1 MFKIHNVK
9 FTPSPSLAKD
19 TTTWIKAKEQALKG
33 ADTHEDSVEIMQ
45 EIDKIRSG
53 FKLDSLKKGDNVRI
67 YLDTVSYKTM
77 TEYDSAQNALP
88 ETKRDGWLKKMIRKK
103 EIQIEED
110 YHGDR
115 NAFWRDALNN
125 FLHQFPKLFFISL
138 PIFAFFL
145 ELLYIRHKRLY
156 YTDHAIFTIHIYIF
170 TFIFLLVFFSMLKLN
185 ELAPSSVW
193 GWIDALLWLYWLW
206 YIYKS
211 MRNFYKQGR
220 GKTILKYFLLNIA
233 AFMSLILLFSI
244 FFFYSVLEM

>member
-1 MFKIHNVK
+1 
-9 FTPSPSLAKD
+9 
-19 TTTWIKAKEQALKG
+19 
-33 ADTHEDSVEIMQ
+33 
-45 EIDKIRSG
+45 
-53 FKLDSLKKGDNVRI
+53 
-67 YLDTVSYKTM
+67 
-77 TEYDSAQNALP
+77 
-88 ETKRDGWLKKMIRKK
+88 MIRKK
-103 EIQIEED
+103 EIQIEVD

-233 AFMSLILLFSI
+233 AFMSLMLLFSI